1 MNVLSETNREIQR
14 LIEELMWLQKEDGS
28 WRFCFE
34 NGTLTD
40 AYMIIILRTLQIDD
54 ETVIRQLHDR
64 ILAAQQ
70 ADGSWRVFYDEEEGN
85 LSATVEAYYA
95 LLYTGYSKKTDESMR
110 KAMRFIMSKG
120 GIQNITNILT
130 QMFLAVTGQFPW
142 PTSLMI
148 PLEFLLLP
156 TSFPINFFD
165 FSAYVRV
172 HLAPILLLVDRK
184 FVITTD
190 ASPDLSDLT
199 GNRSGNLDFFH
210 SALLLPIY
218 PSSYGQRQLSPDFQ
232 VLLEEIKTGI
242 GKLIGVPQRLH
253 EAATKW
259 VEKYMLERIEPDG
272 TLYSY
277 ASSTFLMIFAL
288 LALGYDKRHPVITR
302 AVQGLTAMLCS
313 SHGKV
318 FLQNSPSA
326 VWDTALLSH
335 ALQEAGTAAESM
347 TIQNAASYLLS
358 KQQRKFGD
366 WSIHNRNP
374 VPGGWGFS
382 DSNTLNPDVDDTTA
396 ALRSIKRLSLNEP
409 SYRDAWNRGLNWILS
424 MQNNDG
430 GWPAFEKDT
439 DNELLT
445 WLPIEGAKTSAID
458 PSAADL
464 TGRTLEFLGNTAGL
478 GLRHSFIRRGT
489 DWLINHQEEDGS
501 WYGRW
506 GICYIYGTWAAL
518 TGMMSV
524 GVEPDHRIVKKGVHW
539 LLSIQN
545 SDGGW
550 GESCKSDQLTRY
562 VPLGA
567 STPSHTAWALDALI
581 AVHSKPVPEVE
592 IGIRRLITVLH
603 EDDWTTTYPTGA
615 GLAGTFYIH
624 YHSYRYIWPLL
635 ALSHYKRKYGG

>member
-1 MNVLSETNREIQR
+1 MNVLSEVNREIQR
-14 LIEELMWLQKEDGS
+14 LTDEIMRLQKEDGS

-40 AYMIIILRTLQIDD
+40 AYMIIVLRILQIDD
-54 ETVIRQLHDR
+54 ETLIRQLHDR

-70 ADGSWRVFYDEEEGN
+70 DNGSWRVFYDEEEGN

-95 LLYTGYSKKTDESMR
+95 LLYTGFSKKTDESMR
-110 KAMRFIMSKG
+110 KAKRFILSKG
-120 GIQNITNILT
+120 GIQNITSILT
-130 QMFLAVTGQFPW
+130 QMLLAVTGQLPW

-156 TSFPINFFD
+156 ASFPINFFD

-184 FVITTD
+184 FVITTN

-199 GNRSGNLDFFH
+199 FNRSN
-210 SALLLPIY
+210 
-218 PSSYGQRQLSPDFQ
+218 GQRQLSPDFQ
-232 VLLEEIKTGI
+232 VVLKEIKTGI
-242 GKLIGVPQRLH
+242 GKLIGFPQRLH

-259 VEKYMLERIEPDG
+259 AEKYMLERIEPDG

-288 LALGYDKRHPVITR
+288 FALGYDKRHPVITR
-302 AVQGLTAMLCS
+302 AVQGLTAMLCTS
-313 SHGKV
+313 DGKV

-335 ALQEAGTAAESM
+335 ALQEAGTAADSM
-347 TIQNAASYLLS
+347 AIQNASAYLLS

-374 VPGGWGFS
+374 IPGGWGFS
-382 DSNTLNPDVDDTTA
+382 DSNTINPDLDDTTA

-409 SYRDAWNRGLNWILS
+409 TYRDAWNRGLNWILS
-424 MQNNDG
+424 MQNKDG

-445 WLPIEGAKTSAID
+445 WLPIEGAKTSATD

-489 DWLINHQEEDGS
+489 DWLIDHQEENGS

-518 TGMMSV
+518 TGMIAV
-524 GVEPDHRIVKKGVHW
+524 GVEPDHRIVKKGVNW
-539 LLSIQN
+539 LLSTQN

-550 GESCKSDQLTRY
+550 GESCKSDQLMWY

-567 STPSHTAWALDALI
+567 STLSHTAWALDALI
-581 AVHSKPVPEVE
+581 AVHSKPIPEVE
-592 IGIRRLITVLH
+592 KGIRRLITILH
-603 EDDWTTTYPTGA
+603 EDNWTTAYPTGA

-635 ALSHYKRKYGG
+635 TLSHFRSKYGG

>member
-1 MNVLSETNREIQR
+1 MNVLSEADREIQR
-14 LIEELMWLQKEDGS
+14 LTDELTRLQKEDGS
-28 WRFCFE
+28 WRICFE

-40 AYMIIILRTLQIDD
+40 AYMIIILRILQIDD
-54 ETVIRQLHDR
+54 ETLIRQLHDR
-64 ILAAQQ
+64 ILTVQQ
-70 ADGSWRVFYDEEEGN
+70 PNGSWKVFYDEEEGN

-95 LLYTGYSKKTDESMR
+95 LLYTGYSKKSDESMI
-110 KAMRFIMSKG
+110 KAKRFIMSKG
-120 GIQNITNILT
+120 GIQSITSILT
-130 QMFLAVTGQFPW
+130 QMLLAVTGQLPW

-156 TSFPINFFD
+156 ASFPINFFD

-172 HLAPILLLVDRK
+172 HLAPMLLLVDLK
-184 FVITTD
+184 FVITTE
-190 ASPDLSDLT
+190 ASPDLSDLI
-199 GNRSGNLDFFH
+199 GNGSF
-210 SALLLPIY
+210 
-218 PSSYGQRQLSPDFQ
+218 GQRQLSPDFQ
-232 VLLEEIKTGI
+232 VVLEEIKTGI
-242 GKLIGVPQRLH
+242 GKLIGLPQRLH

-259 VEKYMLERIEPDG
+259 AEKFMLERIEPDG

-288 LALGYDKRHPVITR
+288 LALGYDKRHPVIIR
-302 AVQGLTAMLCS
+302 AVQGLATMLCS
-313 SHGKV
+313 IDRKV

-335 ALQEAGTAAESM
+335 TLQEAGIASESM
-347 TIQNAASYLLS
+347 AIQNAAAYLLS

-382 DSNTLNPDVDDTTA
+382 DSNTINPDVDDTTA
-396 ALRSIKRLSLNEP
+396 ALRSIKRLSLIEP
-409 SYRDAWNRGLNWILS
+409 SYQDAWNRGLNWILS
-424 MQNNDG
+424 MQNKDG

-445 WLPIEGAKTSAID
+445 WLPIDGAKTAAID

-489 DWLINHQEEDGS
+489 DWLINHQEENGS

-524 GVEPDHRIVKKGVHW
+524 GVEPDHRTVQKGVRW

-550 GESCKSDQLTRY
+550 GESCRSDQLMRY

-567 STPSHTAWALDALI
+567 STPSHTAWALDTLI
-581 AVHSKPVPEVE
+581 AVHPKPVPEVE
-592 IGIRRLITVLH
+592 LGIRRLLTLLH
-603 EDDWTTTYPTGA
+603 EDDWKTTYPTGA
-615 GLAGTFYIH
+615 GLAGSFYIH

-635 ALSHYKRKYGG
+635 ALSHYRKKYGG